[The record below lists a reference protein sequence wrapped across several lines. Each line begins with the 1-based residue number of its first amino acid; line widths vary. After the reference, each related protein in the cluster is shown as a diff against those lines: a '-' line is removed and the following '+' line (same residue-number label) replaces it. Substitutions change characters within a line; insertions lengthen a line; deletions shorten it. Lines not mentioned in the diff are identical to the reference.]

1 MAAVCTVCERQ
12 SGPRSLRQV
21 MQVISHQISYW
32 DLVSVPS
39 PSNFHRLGL
48 PPFLVIRLNVKQEE
62 VAILMAHILPPDD
75 ILLEYTWTLP
85 VVQNAEIFKESV
97 LRELRNGGINET
109 STCSPMISDLLQ
121 LQSYL
126 PRYDL
131 EMSRLKR
138 TLCILSVAKRC
149 INQCSLFHKSSL
161 APIRRLPVEI
171 LVTIFE
177 EACTLPTFG
186 VNSPITLPTTIS
198 SVCFC
203 WRSICL
209 STPSIWSNI
218 IARHTSPDSSKIIA
232 RINDYQSMSLNHAL
246 TFDLAA
252 MIDKA
257 SQRRIASTFPIA
269 PSFLDRCSTV
279 RFTMTGRARA
289 VYNKA
294 LTFRSPL
301 LKLVEICPLD
311 ASAKPWAM
319 FAEAPNI
326 QCLHIHGL
334 QGPGTQH
341 LLSEHSITTLSLSR
355 CSSHLLWEFVGVTR
369 ATLVDCT
376 TSKKETA
383 IYTSLLGPI
392 NPVSRPLESLSL
404 TNTLL
409 SPIITNTSFS
419 FSRLATLEIILT
431 PNSEPAVATLLDDLQ
446 NCLVSKPD
454 PPPITSLSLRC
465 VPISDAELINILDR
479 IPLLR
484 KISII
489 EPDRGQR
496 SNHLPV
502 ITEGFINCLR
512 EHPVLESIEL
522 VFAAARSIFLEE
534 SGVMDMLEHRATV
547 GLLKEVTIGIRHGR
561 EMSAQ
566 TLERLRQLREQG
578 IMATQW

>member
-1 MAAVCTVCERQ
+1 MRVV
-12 SGPRSLRQV
+12 
-21 MQVISHQISYW
+21 SHQISDW

-48 PPFLVIRLNVKQEE
+48 SPFLVIRLNVKQEE
-62 VAILMAHILPPDD
+62 VAVFMAHVLPPDD

-85 VVQNAEIFKESV
+85 VVQNAEKFKRSL
-97 LRELRNGGINET
+97 LRQLRNEGTNET
-109 STCSPMISDLLQ
+109 STCSAMITDLLQ

-138 TLCILSVAKRC
+138 TLCILSVTKRC

-171 LVTIFE
+171 LDIVFK

-198 SVCFC
+198 
-203 WRSICL
+203 ICL

-218 IARHTSPDSSKIIA
+218 TARHTSPRSSNIIT
-232 RINDYQSMSLNHAL
+232 RINHYQSMSLNHAL
-246 TFDLAA
+246 TFDLTA
-252 MIDKA
+252 MIDRA
-257 SQRRIASTFPIA
+257 SQKQIASTFHIA
-269 PSFLDRCSTV
+269 PPSFLDRCSTV

-289 VYNKA
+289 VYNRA
-294 LTFRSPL
+294 LAFRSPL
-301 LKLVEICPLD
+301 LKSVEICSLD
-311 ASAKPWAM
+311 ASMKPWAM

-334 QGPGTQH
+334 QGSQH
-341 LLSEHSITTLSLSR
+341 FLSEHPITTLSLSR
-355 CSSHLLWEFVGVTR
+355 CSSHFLWEYVGVTR

-376 TSKKETA
+376 TSEMEIA

-409 SPIITNTSFS
+409 SPIITNPSFS

-431 PNSEPAVATLLDDLQ
+431 PDSKLPAATLLDDLQ

-454 PPPITSLSLRC
+454 PPPITSLSLRY
-465 VPISDAELINILDR
+465 VPFSDADLINILDR

-502 ITEGFINCLR
+502 ITERFMNYLR

-522 VFAAARSIFLEE
+522 VLAVTRSTLDKEG
-534 SGVMDMLEHRATV
+534 GVMDMLERRATL
-547 GLLKEVTIGIRHGR
+547 GLLKEVTIGIRHGG
-561 EMSAQ
+561 EMGAQ
-566 TLERLRQLREQG
+566 ALERLRRLREQE
-578 IMATQW
+578 IMTTQW

>member
-1 MAAVCTVCERQ
+1 MAHV
-12 SGPRSLRQV
+12 
-21 MQVISHQISYW
+21 
-32 DLVSVPS
+32 
-39 PSNFHRLGL
+39 L
-48 PPFLVIRLNVKQEE
+48 PPN
-62 VAILMAHILPPDD
+62 D

-85 VVQNAEIFKESV
+85 VVQNAKKFKDSL
-97 LRELRNGGINET
+97 LRELRNEGINET
-109 STCSPMISDLLQ
+109 STCSAMINDLLQ

-126 PRYDL
+126 PRHDL

-138 TLCILSVAKRC
+138 TLCILSVTKRC

-161 APIRRLPVEI
+161 APIRRLPVEM

-198 SVCFC
+198 SVCFY

-218 IARHTSPDSSKIIA
+218 TARHTSPDSSKIIA
-232 RINDYQSMSLNHAL
+232 RINRYQSMSLNHAL

-257 SQRRIASTFPIA
+257 SQRRIASTFRIA
-269 PSFLDRCSTV
+269 PPSFLDRCSTV
-279 RFTMTGRARA
+279 RFTMTGRARV
-289 VYNKA
+289 VYNRA

-301 LKLVEICPLD
+301 LKSVEICSLD
-311 ASAKPWAM
+311 PSVKPWAM

-341 LLSEHSITTLSLSR
+341 FLSEHPITTLSLSR

-409 SPIITNTSFS
+409 GPIITNTSFS
-419 FSRLATLEIILT
+419 FPRLATLEIILT
-431 PNSEPAVATLLDDLQ
+431 PDSELVVATLLDDLQ
-446 NCLVSKPD
+446 NCLVLKPD

-465 VPISDAELINILDR
+465 VPISDAELINILDH

-534 SGVMDMLEHRATV
+534 SGVMDMLERRSTL
-547 GLLKEVTIGIRHGR
+547 GLLKEVTIGLRHGR

-566 TLERLRQLREQG
+566 TLERLRRLRVQG
-578 IMATQW
+578 VIATQW